1 MKQCSVLEEIVSGD
15 EPTCGVRNRPIYS
28 IERTRGFII
37 ITSDALWRAKDHGVG
52 SDAGS
57 STY

>member
-28 IERTRGFII
+28 IEPGGLI